1 MRDDA
6 ASLANLHDIVVPA
19 PVPWWPPAA
28 GWYVLGLVLLSLSVW
43 AAVALY
49 RWHRARRYRE
59 AAMVELSAIEAGV
72 RDPETR
78 ASALVALPALLKRTA
93 LACWPRD
100 RVASLT
106 DADWWRFLDDS
117 AADDAFSG
125 RFGKILGEIAYGRE
139 ANLSDEQLQG
149 LLHAAGRWI
158 RRHDCPAGE
167 H

>member
-1 MRDDA
+1 MPDDV

-28 GWYVLGLVLLSLSVW
+28 GWFVLALALLSLIGW

-49 RWHRARRYRE
+49 RRHRARRYRE

-78 ASALVALPALLKRTA
+78 AGALETLPALLKRTA

-106 DADWWRFLDDS
+106 DAAWWRFLDDS
-117 AADDAFSG
+117 AGDDAFSESYG
-125 RFGKILGEIAYGRE
+125 EVLGEIAYGR
-139 ANLSDEQLQG
+139 AAAVSNEQLQG
-149 LLHAAGRWI
+149 LLHAARRWI
-158 RRHDCPAGE
+158 RRHDCPAGRR
-167 H
+167 